1 MEIPTILKKF
11 KSLENP
17 KAIEGMA
24 RFGIDSS
31 TAYGVPIPE
40 LRKLAREIKKNHKL
54 ALDLWEINNHESKIL
69 ATMIADPE
77 KTTEALMD
85 KWVKDFYSWD
95 VCDQCIMN
103 LFEKTPY
110 VYKKA
115 YEWSERNEEFVKRAG
130 FVLMARLGFTDRNAE
145 DKKLEMFFPVIKR
158 EARDERNFVKKA
170 VNWAIRQIG
179 KRNKYLNVKAIELSE
194 EIRKMNSKSARWIA
208 NDALRELQS
217 EAVRK
222 RLKK

>member
-17 KAIEGMA
+17 KALEGMA

-40 LRKLAREIKKNHKL
+40 LRKLAGEIKKNHKL

-110 VYKKA
+110 AYKKA

-158 EARDERNFVKKA
+158 EATDERNFVKKA

>member
-1 MEIPTILKKF
+1 MEIKSILKRF

-40 LRKLAREIKKNHKL
+40 LRMIAREIKTNHKL

-85 KWVKDFYSWD
+85 RWVKDFYSWD

-110 VYKKA
+110 AYKKA

-130 FVLMARLGFTDRNAE
+130 FVLMARLGFTDKNAD

-158 EARDERNFVKKA
+158 EALDERNFVKKA

-179 KRNKYLNVKAIELSE
+179 KRNKSLNVKAIKLSE
-194 EIRKMNSKSARWIA
+194 ELLELNSKSARWIA
-208 NDALRELQS
+208 NDALRELKS
-217 EAVRK
+217 DCNYHS
-222 RLKK
+222 